1 MLLSRLYILYLL
13 LVLKYN
19 FLLIYLIVLSIQFM
33 NGPGVQEEDFL
44 LGAERDTPILNVEA
58 VVHAEYRL
66 RLCWIILIIEFL
78 YITSNL
84 QLLL

>member
-1 MLLSRLYILYLL
+1 
-13 LVLKYN
+13 
-19 FLLIYLIVLSIQFM
+19 M

-66 RLCWIILIIEFL
+66 RLCLIILIMGFIHIIFIIAIILIICFL
-78 YITSNL
+78 QDCQAL
-84 QLLL
+84 P

>member
-1 MLLSRLYILYLL
+1 MG
-13 LVLKYN
+13 LKSN
-19 FLLIYLIVLSIQFM
+19 LILIYLITLSIQFM

-66 RLCWIILIIEFL
+66 RLCWIILIIDFIH
-78 YITSNL
+78 ITSNL
-84 QLLL
+84 LLLL